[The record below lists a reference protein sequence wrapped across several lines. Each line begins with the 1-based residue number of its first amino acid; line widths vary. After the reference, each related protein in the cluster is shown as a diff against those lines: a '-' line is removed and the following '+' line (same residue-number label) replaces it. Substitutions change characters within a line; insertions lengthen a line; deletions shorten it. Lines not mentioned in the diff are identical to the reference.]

1 MRSRK
6 FGSVRE
12 QIYAQE
18 REVRTMTEELKRLKG
33 IWRSPCYTD
42 GDFLIAVDIR
52 EKMPDIPDA
61 EPVRFAGI
69 CNGIR
74 NTTVQ
79 ASVYD
84 AMMAELHGDKARR
97 AEKFRKTHDR
107 CKKSKDKTPAD
118 RRKDKINRMHRMYG
132 LMFEDGKNWY
142 WEYCPE
148 GRKQTTDPDADIVI
162 NRKIAE
168 MEKAAYAELLP
179 DREHIVG
186 TTTLTSMIHRL
197 WKQMVIL
204 RKPYE
209 DKGYDCFEHFYY
221 DRDGVYRYMR
231 YYCDR
236 YYTVQNDYD
245 VLCTLRNILRAR
257 KMHEVTEYDSEEDEN
272 YFVEV
277 GMRRFHDLLAEMNPQ
292 PRYID
297 DGWRNWRDYQD
308 ELDAQYWKDLAHLDD
323 YIAEERGD
331 YFLTEEEEDDLYE

>member
-1 MRSRK
+1 MLENK
-6 FGSVRE
+6 PCFVYG
-12 QIYAQE
+12 IPKDADD
-18 REVRTMTEELKRLKG
+18 EELFIG
-33 IWRSPCYTD
+33 YCTAIPESSP
-42 GDFLIAVDIR
+42 IAD
-52 EKMPDIPDA
+52 
-61 EPVRFAGI
+61 PVGFVRRK
-69 CNGIR
+69 NGIR

-84 AMMAELHGDKARR
+84 AMMAELQGDKERR
-97 AEKFRKTHDR
+97 AEKWRKTHDR

-277 GMRRFHDLLAEMNPQ
+277 GMRRFYDLLAEMRMNDPE
-292 PRYID
+292 YID
-297 DGWRNWRDYQD
+297 EGWNDWEKYQEELDEQYRKDLWAQED
-308 ELDAQYWKDLAHLDD
+308 ELEGYLWD
-323 YIAEERGD
+323 YSISRMG
-331 YFLTEEEEDDLYE
+331 EDDLYE